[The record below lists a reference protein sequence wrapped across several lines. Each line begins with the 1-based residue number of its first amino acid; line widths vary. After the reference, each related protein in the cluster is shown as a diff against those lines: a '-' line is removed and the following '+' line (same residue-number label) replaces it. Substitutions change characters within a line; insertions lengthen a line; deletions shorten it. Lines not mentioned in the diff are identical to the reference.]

1 MRYGLISDVHANLA
15 ALEVAVNVLARESV
29 TALLCAGDIV
39 GYGPQPNECI
49 GLLGEARATCV
60 AGNHDLLA
68 LGQLDDRRS
77 GTLAKTTQAWTRAQL
92 GSAERDY
99 LAGLPLVA
107 HVAGLVMA
115 HGSTDN
121 PEKYVWPGASA
132 NAELRVAGRRWPS
145 SHFLVLGHTHRQAVI
160 GQTTGTHRL
169 RGDTTILLPPTERTL
184 INPGSVG
191 QSREREARPRV
202 RFALLDTDG
211 WCVTTFSR
219 DYDVA
224 ATRSL
229 LTARGLPES
238 SLHLRPTNRGV
249 ALRAVRRSAVAVAG
263 RGRA

>member
-1 MRYGLISDVHANLA
+1 MRYGLISDVHGNLA
-15 ALEVAVNVLARESV
+15 ALEVAVDVLAREGV
-29 TALLCAGDIV
+29 TDLLCAGDIV

-49 GLLGEARATCV
+49 RLLVELRATCV

-68 LGQLDDRRS
+68 LERIDDRRS
-77 GTLAKTTQAWTRAQL
+77 GMLAKTTQAWTRDQL

-99 LAGLPLVA
+99 LASLPLVA
-107 HVAGLVMA
+107 HRADLVMT
-115 HGSTDN
+115 HGSIDN

-132 NAELRVAGRRWPS
+132 LAELRVAGRRWPS
-145 SHFLVLGHTHRQAVI
+145 SRFLVLGHTHRQAVI
-160 GQTTGTHRL
+160 GQSSGTHRL
-169 RGDTTILLPPTERTL
+169 RGETTIRLPPAGRTL

-191 QSREREARPRV
+191 QSREREAHPRV
-202 RFALLDTDG
+202 RFAVLDTEA

-229 LTARGLPES
+229 LTAHGLPES